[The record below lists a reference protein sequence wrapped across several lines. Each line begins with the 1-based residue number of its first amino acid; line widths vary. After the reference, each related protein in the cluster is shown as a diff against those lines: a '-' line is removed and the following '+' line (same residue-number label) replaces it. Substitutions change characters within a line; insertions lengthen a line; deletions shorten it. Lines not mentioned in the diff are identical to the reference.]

1 MSTITEP
8 KKSKLSLGWLT
19 PPPKSEDGTMALVD
33 HLKEFRY
40 RVMISGIGV
49 VVLMALSMIFY
60 KQLFDFMLNPAF
72 EAERLYKAANPENA
86 ANVRFTVE
94 GITGGFM
101 LMLKIGGVAGLILS
115 CPVWLYQ
122 LWAFIVPGL
131 LANEKKYAV
140 RFLGAA
146 IPLFLSGVALGY
158 WISPKGFA
166 VLMSFNPAGVDNL
179 NNLTEFLGFL
189 MRMLLVFG
197 LSFLLPVVIVALN
210 MVGVLQASTLSKY
223 RNVSI
228 FGCFLFGAIATP
240 SVDPFSML
248 ALSLPMV
255 AMFFVS
261 VGICSVNDR
270 RRSDRAAKG
279 DEVVLDESKI
289 SVD

>member
-1 MSTITEP
+1 MTTTTEP
-8 KKSKLSLGWLT
+8 KKPKLNLGWLT
-19 PPPKSEDGTMALVD
+19 PPPKTEDGTMALVD

-49 VVLMALSMIFY
+49 VVLMGLSMAFY
-60 KQLFDFMLNPAF
+60 KYLFAFMLQPAF
-72 EAERLYKAANPENA
+72 EAERIYKAAHPENA
-86 ANVRFTVE
+86 ANVSFTVE

-115 CPVWLYQ
+115 CPIWLYQ
-122 LWAFIVPGL
+122 LWAFILPGL

-146 IPLFLSGVALGY
+146 IPLFLAGVALGY

-166 VLMSFNPAGVDNL
+166 VLMNFNPAGVQNL
-179 NNLTEFLGFL
+179 NELSEFLAFL

-197 LSFLLPVVIVALN
+197 LSFLLPVVVVALN
-210 MVGVLQASTLSKY
+210 MLGVLKAATLNKY
-223 RNVSI
+223 RNLSI

-248 ALSLPMV
+248 ALSIPMV

-261 VGICSVNDR
+261 VGICTVNDR
-270 RRSDRAAKG
+270 RRAEKAAASG
-279 DEVVLDESKI
+279 EVVLDESKI
-289 SVD
+289 SID